1 MFYVYEWFNTTTGE
15 VFYVGKGCRKRKGQI
30 SQRNKRFKEYF
41 NSNQCENR
49 IVKEFDREEDAF
61 AYENQRIE
69 ELKAIGQAQCN
80 LDHGGKGG
88 CHFVWTEEMKQYSS
102 EYNVMKRPEQR
113 ERMSLNNPMKNQRIS
128 NKVSELNKRSLWI
141 GNTQYNGRVDAARDY
156 GVTSTAVLY
165 WLDRGYAR
173 GNEICYYDG
182 EQKPKLKILKHGST
196 KRKTIIVDGIEYES
210 IRQAAE
216 AIGGSGSALSQ
227 ALRKRETFKGHICK
241 YGNQQP
247 SGTNFD
253 NSSTEGSTTND

>member
-15 VFYVGKGCRKRKGQI
+15 IFYVGKGCRKRKGQI

-41 NSNQCENR
+41 NSNPCGNR
-49 IVKEFDREEDAF
+49 IVKEFGNEEDAF
-61 AYENQRIE
+61 AYENKRIE

-113 ERMSLNNPMKNQRIS
+113 ERMSVKNPMKDKRIS
-128 NKVSELNKRSLWI
+128 SRVFEAIKRPLWI
-141 GNTQYNGRVDAARDY
+141 GETQYNGIVDAARDY

-165 WLDRGYAR
+165 WLKRGYAR

-182 EQKPKLKILKHGST
+182 EQKPELKILEHGCT
-196 KRKTIIVDGIEYES
+196 KRKGVIVDGIEYES
-210 IRQAAE
+210 IRKAAE
-216 AIGGSGSALSQ
+216 AIGGSCSALSK
-227 ALRKRETFKGHICK
+227 ALRKHETFKGHTCE
-241 YGNQQP
+241 YGDVRLH
-247 SGTNFD
+247 SRTAH
-253 NSSTEGSTTND
+253 